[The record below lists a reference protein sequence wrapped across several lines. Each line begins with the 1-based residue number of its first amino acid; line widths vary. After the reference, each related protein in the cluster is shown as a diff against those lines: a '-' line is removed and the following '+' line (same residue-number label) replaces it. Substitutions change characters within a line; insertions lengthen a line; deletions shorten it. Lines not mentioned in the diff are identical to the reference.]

1 VPEDIPAL
9 VVFGIVD
16 AAVLAIAAVGFTLQF
31 GVTNYFNFGYG
42 EWLTFGAFMAMVFNT
57 EPLQLNIWVAMAL
70 AGLATAL
77 LSFAINRGV
86 FMPFV
91 KRRPEP
97 LFILIVTLAVGL
109 LLNNLYI
116 AIWGTAYHEYVTAA
130 RDVHQIGSVTLA
142 TDQFVFLLIAVA
154 LMLATHAVLAY
165 TKLGRSMRAIADD
178 RALATVCGL
187 DAARLADV
195 TWLMTGFMAGVAGVI
210 LAMQV
215 HTFGTDIGGNFTYLI
230 FPAVIIGGIGRAYG
244 AMVGALIIGLLTAL
258 GVLVIP
264 AALTPTLIFGAIVLI
279 VLFRPQGLLG
289 GIGHGRMQES

>member
-1 VPEDIPAL
+1 MPEDIPAL

-42 EWLTFGAFMAMVFNT
+42 EWLTFGAFIAMVLNG
-57 EPLQLNIWVAMAL
+57 EPLRLNIWVAMVF
-70 AGLATAL
+70 AG
-77 LSFAINRGV
+77 
-86 FMPFV
+86 
-91 KRRPEP
+91 
-97 LFILIVTLAVGL
+97 
-109 LLNNLYI
+109 
-116 AIWGTAYHEYVTAA
+116 
-130 RDVHQIGSVTLA
+130 
-142 TDQFVFLLIAVA
+142 
-154 LMLATHAVLAY
+154 
-165 TKLGRSMRAIADD
+165 
-178 RALATVCGL
+178 LATVCGL
-187 DAARLADV
+187 DAARLSDV

-215 HTFGTDIGGNFTYLI
+215 HTFGTDVGNNFTYLI

-264 AALTPTLIFGAIVLI
+264 AALTPTLIFGAIVLM

-289 GIGHGRMQES
+289 GIGHARMQEG

>member
-1 VPEDIPAL
+1 MPEDIPAL

-264 AALTPTLIFGAIVLI
+264 AALTPTLIFGAIVAI